1 MYSSNWLHTLVAHVM
16 QKVPGQRLS
25 LRRAPTRVH
34 TRRMPLAEDAGELN
48 DLNST
53 VLYPNTRPRSDS
65 NATALHPY
73 TLTSGP
79 ESGLCNMLMA
89 LVGY

>member
-1 MYSSNWLHTLVAHVM
+1 MYTCTACKLLTDVI
-16 QKVPGQRLS
+16 QKAPGQRLAS
-25 LRRAPTRVH
+25 GRAPTRVH

-65 NATALHPY
+65 NATALHPH

>member
-1 MYSSNWLHTLVAHVM
+1 MYTCSWLQA
-16 QKVPGQRLS
+16 PS
-25 LRRAPTRVH
+25 RRDSKGARTALGFRPSARRVH
-34 TRRMPLAEDAGELN
+34 TRRMPLAEDAAELN

-65 NATALHPY
+65 NATALYPH

>member
-1 MYSSNWLHTLVAHVM
+1 
-16 QKVPGQRLS
+16 
-25 LRRAPTRVH
+25 
-34 TRRMPLAEDAGELN
+34 MPLAEDAGELSE
-48 DLNST
+48 LNST

-65 NATALHPY
+65 NATALYPH

>member
-1 MYSSNWLHTLVAHVM
+1 M
-16 QKVPGQRLS
+16 
-25 LRRAPTRVH
+25 H
-34 TRRMPLAEDAGELN
+34 TRRMPLAEDASELN

-65 NATALHPY
+65 NATALYPH